1 VRRLWLCA
9 VHRREQGSDGDAY
22 AWFAKLHAA
31 GELGRTFALASN
43 TVCVGA

>member
-1 VRRLWLCA
+1 

-22 AWFAKLHAA
+22 AWFAKPHAA
-31 GELGRTFALASN
+31 GELVRTFALASN